1 MRYRRWNGI
10 VSTQRVQS
18 QLVLSRANILQSHR
32 VKGSCG
38 ILPDPA
44 RSNIGTSFVPIS
56 STLKRKGKKKT
67 VYARIRNS
75 MSHIGQISINSIP
88 KIREQSRIDLTNSRI
103 GICISARGYRPAECD
118 PQLPV
123 ENGMWLGNRKLI
135 CKQRKRVRYA
145 R

>member
-1 MRYRRWNGI
+1 MKRHSKY
-10 VSTQRVQS
+10 STCTKSVGS
-18 QLVLSRANILQSHR
+18 EPGKYITIASRQGL
-32 VKGSCG
+32 
-38 ILPDPA
+38 LWDPA
-44 RSNIGTSFVPIS
+44 RSCLVEHSYVLRTHILHLET
-56 STLKRKGKKKT
+56 KRKKKT